1 MNAAQICAVTLYL
14 YADASNG
21 CIFMQTTGICLF
33 DDMRGNDLM
42 KNIHEMKIGMV
53 GFGHLG
59 SSIAEALIKGGFPK
73 SNLMISYRGSR
84 ATMDRV
90 SVLKL
95 ESCVRDPEYLMK
107 YSDIVIL
114 AARPQNIKEIAQNH
128 VRKDTLIISFM
139 AALPL
144 SALSSFFDCSISRAM
159 CSGPETI
166 SGGRG
171 ICVLHHGTDAAR
183 KLVSLCGMREMQIR
197 TEGEIDAFTA
207 GICIPPI
214 LMNINV
220 DERERISTLKKMALR
235 WSVYR
240 ELSGWIDA
248 ELALSA
254 SQNDKK
260 SLENVSTK
268 GGVSEAMV
276 TSLINGGYFLPSVE
290 RGIERCAEL
299 RSELYKNLA
308 VKAA

>member
-1 MNAAQICAVTLYL
+1 
-14 YADASNG
+14 
-21 CIFMQTTGICLF
+21 
-33 DDMRGNDLM
+33 M
-42 KNIHEMKIGMV
+42 KKIHEMKIGMV

-90 SVLKL
+90 SGMKL
-95 ESCVRDPEYLMK
+95 ESSVRDPEYLMK

-114 AARPQNIKEIAQNH
+114 AARPQNIREIAQNH

-144 SALSSFFDCSISRAM
+144 SALSSFFDCRISRAM

-171 ICVLHHGTDAAR
+171 ICVLHHGNDAAR
-183 KLVSLCGMREMQIR
+183 ELVNLCGMREI
-197 TEGEIDAFTA
+197 EIKSENEIDAFTA

-240 ELSGWIDA
+240 ELSGWIKA
-248 ELALSA
+248 ELASSA

-276 TSLINGGYFLPSVE
+276 SALLEGASFLSSVE
-290 RGIERCAEL
+290 KGIERCAEL
-299 RSELYKNLA
+299 RSELCKNLA

>member
-1 MNAAQICAVTLYL
+1 
-14 YADASNG
+14 
-21 CIFMQTTGICLF
+21 
-33 DDMRGNDLM
+33 M
-42 KNIHEMKIGMV
+42 KNIKEKKIGMV

-59 SSIAEALIKGGFPK
+59 SSIAEALVKGGFQK
-73 SNLMISYRGSR
+73 SNLMISYKGSR

-90 SVLKL
+90 SGLKL
-95 ESCVRDPEYLMK
+95 ESCVRDSEYLMK
-107 YSDIVIL
+107 NSDIIIL
-114 AARPQNIKEIAQNH
+114 AARPQNIREIAENY
-128 VRKDTLIISFM
+128 VRKDTLILSFM

-183 KLVSLCGMREMQIR
+183 NLVSLCEMREIKIK
-197 TEGEIDAFTA
+197 TEDEIDAFTA

-220 DERERISTLKKMALR
+220 DERERISTLKNMSLR

-240 ELSGWIDA
+240 KLSRWIEAELELS
-248 ELALSA
+248 S

-276 TSLINGGYFLPSVE
+276 TSLINGGSFLLTVE

-299 RSELYKNLA
+299 RTELCKSLA

>member
-1 MNAAQICAVTLYL
+1 
-14 YADASNG
+14 
-21 CIFMQTTGICLF
+21 
-33 DDMRGNDLM
+33 M
-42 KNIHEMKIGMV
+42 KNIKEKKIGMV

-59 SSIAEALIKGGFPK
+59 SSIAEALVKGGFQK
-73 SNLMISYRGSR
+73 SNLMISYKGSQ
-84 ATMDRV
+84 TTKDK
-90 SVLKL
+90 VLEMKMGN
-95 ESCVRDPEYLMK
+95 CVRDSEYLMK
-107 YSDIVIL
+107 NSDIIIL
-114 AARPQNIKEIAQNH
+114 AARPQNIREIAENY
-128 VRKDTLIISFM
+128 VRKDTLILSFM

-183 KLVSLCGMREMQIR
+183 NLVSLCEMREIKIK
-197 TEGEIDAFTA
+197 TEDEIDAFTA

-214 LMNINV
+214 LMNIKV
-220 DERERISTLKKMALR
+220 DERERKKVLNDMALR

-240 ELSGWIDA
+240 KLSRWIEAELELS
-248 ELALSA
+248 S

-276 TSLINGGYFLPSVE
+276 TSLINGGSFLLTVE

-299 RSELYKNLA
+299 RTELCKSLA
-308 VKAA
+308 VRAA

>member
-1 MNAAQICAVTLYL
+1 
-14 YADASNG
+14 
-21 CIFMQTTGICLF
+21 MQTADSCLF
-33 DDMRGNDLM
+33 DDKKGNDLM
-42 KNIHEMKIGMV
+42 KNIHEKKIGMV

-59 SSIAEALIKGGFPK
+59 RSIAEALLNGGFPK
-73 SNLMISYRGSR
+73 SNLMISYKGSQ

-90 SVLKL
+90 SGLKL
-95 ESCVRDPEYLMK
+95 ENCVRDSEYLMK
-107 YSDIVIL
+107 NSDIIIL
-114 AARPQNIKEIAQNH
+114 AARPQNIREIAENY
-128 VRKDTLIISFM
+128 VRKDTLILSFM

-144 SALSSFFDCSISRAM
+144 SALSSFFDCRISRAM

-183 KLVSLCGMREMQIR
+183 ELVSLCEMREIEIK
-197 TEGEIDAFTA
+197 TEDEIDAFTA

-214 LMNINV
+214 LMNIKV
-220 DERERISTLKKMALR
+220 DERERKKALKKMALR

-240 ELSGWIDA
+240 ELSGWIEA

-260 SLENVSTK
+260 SLENVLTK

-276 TSLINGGYFLPSVE
+276 TSLINGGSFFTSVE

-299 RSELYKNLA
+299 RTELCKSLA

>member
-1 MNAAQICAVTLYL
+1 
-14 YADASNG
+14 
-21 CIFMQTTGICLF
+21 
-33 DDMRGNDLM
+33 M
-42 KNIHEMKIGMV
+42 KNINEKKIGMV

-59 SSIAEALIKGGFPK
+59 SSIAEALLNGGFSK

-90 SVLKL
+90 SGMKL
-95 ESCVRDPEYLMK
+95 ESCVKDPKYLMK

-114 AARPQNIKEIAQNH
+114 AARPQNIKEIAQNY

-197 TEGEIDAFTA
+197 TEDEVDAFTA

-240 ELSGWIDA
+240 EFSGWIKA
-248 ELALSA
+248 ELASSA

-260 SLENVSTK
+260 SLENISTK
-268 GGVSEAMV
+268 GGVSEAML
-276 TSLINGGYFLPSVE
+276 SALRGGASFLSSVE
-290 RGIERCAEL
+290 RGVKRCAEL
-299 RSELYKNLA
+299 RSELCKNLA
-308 VKAA
+308 VEAA

>member
-1 MNAAQICAVTLYL
+1 
-14 YADASNG
+14 
-21 CIFMQTTGICLF
+21 
-33 DDMRGNDLM
+33 M
-42 KNIHEMKIGMV
+42 KNINEKKIGMV

-73 SNLMISYRGSR
+73 SNLTISYRGSR

-90 SVLKL
+90 SGMKL
-95 ESCVRDPEYLMK
+95 ESCVRNPEYLMK

-114 AARPQNIKEIAQNH
+114 AARPQNIREIAQNH

-144 SALSSFFDCSISRAM
+144 SALSSFFDCRISRAM

-171 ICVLHHGTDAAR
+171 ICVLHHGNDAAR
-183 KLVSLCGMREMQIR
+183 ELVNLCGMREI
-197 TEGEIDAFTA
+197 EIKSENEIDAFTA

-214 LMNINV
+214 LMNIKV
-220 DERERISTLKKMALR
+220 DEMERKKALKNMALR

-240 ELSGWIDA
+240 ELSGWIEA
-248 ELALSA
+248 ELASAA
-254 SQNDKK
+254 SQDDKK

-276 TSLINGGYFLPSVE
+276 TSLINAGSFLPSVE

-299 RSELYKNLA
+299 RTELCKSLA

>member
-1 MNAAQICAVTLYL
+1 MQAA
-14 YADASNG
+14 DS
-21 CIFMQTTGICLF
+21 CLF
-33 DDMRGNDLM
+33 DDKKGNDPM
-42 KNIHEMKIGMV
+42 KNIKEKKIGMV

-59 SSIAEALIKGGFPK
+59 SSIAEALVNGGFPK
-73 SNLMISYRGSR
+73 SNLMISYKGSQ

-90 SVLKL
+90 SGLKL
-95 ESCVRDPEYLMK
+95 ESCVRDSEYLMK
-107 YSDIVIL
+107 NSDIIIL
-114 AARPQNIKEIAQNH
+114 AARPQNIREIAQNY
-128 VRKDTLIISFM
+128 VRRDTLILSFM

-144 SALSSFFDCSISRAM
+144 SALSSFFDCRISRAM

-183 KLVSLCGMREMQIR
+183 NLVCLCGMREMQIK
-197 TEGEIDAFTA
+197 TEDEIDAFTA

-214 LMNINV
+214 LMNIKV
-220 DERERISTLKKMALR
+220 DERERKKVLNDMALR
-235 WSVYR
+235 WSIYR
-240 ELSGWIDA
+240 ELSSWIEA

-276 TSLINGGYFLPSVE
+276 TSLINGGSFFPSVE
-290 RGIERCAEL
+290 RGIERCAAL
-299 RSELYKNLA
+299 RSELCKSLA

>member
-1 MNAAQICAVTLYL
+1 
-14 YADASNG
+14 
-21 CIFMQTTGICLF
+21 
-33 DDMRGNDLM
+33 M
-42 KNIHEMKIGMV
+42 KNINEKKIGMV

-59 SSIAEALIKGGFPK
+59 SSIAEALLNGGFSK

-90 SVLKL
+90 SGMKL
-95 ESCVRDPEYLMK
+95 ESCVKDPKYLMK

-114 AARPQNIKEIAQNH
+114 AARPQNIKEIAQNY

-197 TEGEIDAFTA
+197 TEDEVDAFTA

-240 ELSGWIDA
+240 ELSGWIKA
-248 ELALSA
+248 ELASSA
-254 SQNDKK
+254 SQDDKK
-260 SLENVSTK
+260 SLENISTK

-276 TSLINGGYFLPSVE
+276 NSLLNGGSFISSVE

-299 RSELYKNLA
+299 RSELCKSLA

>member
-1 MNAAQICAVTLYL
+1 
-14 YADASNG
+14 
-21 CIFMQTTGICLF
+21 
-33 DDMRGNDLM
+33 
-42 KNIHEMKIGMV
+42 MKIGMV

-59 SSIAEALIKGGFPK
+59 SSIAGALNKGEFTE

-84 ATMDRV
+84 ATMDRG
-90 SVLKL
+90 SGMKL
-95 ESCVRDPEYLMK
+95 ESCVKDPKYLMK

-114 AARPQNIKEIAQNH
+114 AARPQNIKEIAQNY

-183 KLVSLCGMREMQIR
+183 KLVTLCGMREMQIR
-197 TEGEIDAFTA
+197 TEDEIDAFTA

-214 LMNINV
+214 LMNIKV
-220 DERERISTLKKMALR
+220 DKRERIKALKNMSLN

-240 ELSGWIDA
+240 ELFGWIEA

-276 TSLINGGYFLPSVE
+276 SALLGGASFLSSVE

-299 RSELYKNLA
+299 RSELCKNLA